1 MTPEAAKIEETKYKE
16 EVTKLQAKMR
26 DGSYSGKPLS
36 FAQLRDTLGVVVG
49 DKIPENAVE
58 IKGLPDAKCRECF
71 GKGYI
76 RRIIQN
82 VREIEP
88 CTCLGR

>member
-1 MTPEAAKIEETKYKE
+1 MTPEAIAAQEKLLRESVPDLRPNFMQLLSDLNVN
-16 EVTKLQAKMR
+16 VT
-26 DGSYSGKPLS
+26 
-36 FAQLRDTLGVVVG
+36 
-49 DKIPENAVE
+49 DKIPENAIE
-58 IKGLPDAKCRECF
+58 IKGLPDQKCKECF

-88 CTCLGR
+88 CTCLS